1 MAWRETADELFVRA
15 IVKEGLLTYKSE
27 TDSTGHVIQ
36 VLSAPTQ
43 IKALADTCIEA
54 GKIMETR
61 KGRVR

>member
-15 IVKEGLLTYKSE
+15 LVKAELLTYKPT
-27 TDSTGHVIQ
+27 TDSTGHVINVLEEPIQ
-36 VLSAPTQ
+36 V
-43 IKALADTCIEA
+43 KALADICIEA